1 MVKMAQASSR
11 PSTPTSAGSSS
22 SSSSEITVD
31 ASQKNGF
38 LCPNHYDPN
47 PNSLMPPPPIPQ
59 QQPAKTTHI
68 CSPKPERRPLSM
80 AKEEQR
86 KSFIKECPPQ
96 AFKSYMDQHIE
107 KIWIEYGQRESRK
120 QQLNEALMNA
130 DEANI
135 NGGFNKDDFKAAMQ
149 KIETN
154 FLRTKRAK
162 LGKNDF
168 TTIKRIGNGAYGVV
182 NLVRKKN
189 EISHP
194 NSHTGPID
202 LNKKKFSGLYAMK
215 TLQKSRIFHTFQQA
229 HVIA

>member
-1 MVKMAQASSR
+1 MA
-11 PSTPTSAGSSS
+11 
-22 SSSSEITVD
+22 TVQI
-31 ASQKNGF
+31 A
-38 LCPNHYDPN
+38 
-47 PNSLMPPPPIPQ
+47 M
-59 QQPAKTTHI
+59 ATATTHI
-68 CSPKPERRPLSM
+68 SSPKPERRPLSM

-96 AFKSYMDQHIE
+96 AFKFYMEQHIE

-194 NSHTGPID
+194 NSHTGPVD

-215 TLQKSRIFHTFQQA
+215 TLKKSLIFHRFQQA
-229 HVIA
+229 HVIAEKDILSEANNDWIVKLHYSFQVCFEF